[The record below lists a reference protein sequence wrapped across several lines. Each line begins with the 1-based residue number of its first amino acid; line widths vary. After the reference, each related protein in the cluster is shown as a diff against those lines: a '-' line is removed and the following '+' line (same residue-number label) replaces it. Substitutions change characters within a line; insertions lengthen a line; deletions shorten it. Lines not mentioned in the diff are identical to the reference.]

1 MDRERVGRR
10 VHACAMV
17 HMGADSR
24 IMRTVYG
31 IDQLLKKLKL
41 SGRSL
46 PAAAAMWRHED
57 TPQST

>member
-1 MDRERVGRR
+1 
-10 VHACAMV
+10 MV

-24 IMRTVYG
+24 SSIRTVYG

-46 PAAAAMWRHED
+46 PAAVALWRHEH
-57 TPQST
+57 TRQST